1 MGANF
6 REQLAARSRGGGVR
20 ARRTRTRP
28 ASSVS
33 FGLGGAQPAL
43 ASQRRELKAMQED
56 IKLVVDVLRKYVE
69 GVQERRTK
77 WLEEAAQPVIQMMK
91 SKAPVY
97 QGGFYHTRYVYK
109 GGKNKKRSPKGQGK
123 IAATYLPGN
132 LQGSIG
138 IIPLQSNNVHIG
150 PIFNKSGTTT
160 GTFGEW
166 RYDPYY
172 FFFVEY
178 GTRVSN
184 YPRQPFLRPSA
195 AALPQSLQIVVR
207 HLMAYTKQFV
217 SENQAS
223 INKAKL

>member
-1 MGANF
+1 
-6 REQLAARSRGGGVR
+6 
-20 ARRTRTRP
+20 
-28 ASSVS
+28 
-33 FGLGGAQPAL
+33 
-43 ASQRRELKAMQED
+43 MQED
-56 IKLVVDVLRKYVE
+56 IKWNVNRLREYVE
-69 GVQERRTK
+69 GVNERRRK
-77 WLEEAAQPVIQMMK
+77 WLEYAADPVIKMMK

-97 QGGFYHTRYVYK
+97 QGGFYHTRYVYQ

-138 IIPLQSNNVHIG
+138 IIPLNSNNVHIG
-150 PIFNKSGTTT
+150 PIFNKTGSTT

-178 GTRVSN
+178 GTKLSS

-195 AALPQSLQIVVR
+195 AALPQ
-207 HLMAYTKQFV
+207 AY
-217 SENQAS
+217 
-223 INKAKL
+223 NKVLLALKNYTQKFIAAGK

>member
-6 REQLAARSRGGGVR
+6 REQLASRSGGGAR
-20 ARRTRTRP
+20 ARRSRTRP
-28 ASSVS
+28 ASSLQ
-33 FGLGGAQPAL
+33 LGSGTRAGL
-43 ASQRRELKAMQED
+43 ASQRRELRAMQND
-56 IKLVVDVLRKYVE
+56 IKLVVDVMRKYVD
-69 GVQERRTK
+69 GVQEHRTK

-97 QGGFYHTRYVYK
+97 QGGFYHTRYVYQ

-138 IIPLQSNNVHIG
+138 IIPLKSSNVHIG
-150 PIFNKSGTTT
+150 PIFNKTGSTT

-184 YPRQPFLRPSA
+184 YPRQPFLRPAA
-195 AALPQSLQIVVR
+195 AALPQSLQIIMR
-207 HLMAYTKQFV
+207 YMMNYTKRFV
-217 SENQAS
+217 AENQAS
-223 INKAKL
+223 INKAKP